1 MTSDSLRERNIV
13 TSAFII
19 SSSSTS
25 FPSMAEVAFREP
37 RLSTRSCQALFQ
49 EGLAELEELEH
60 TRRTTFA
67 EYSNR
72 TAQANFSIEMFQQK
86 GLISSSAGAA
96 EQKAIRDTFRFF
108 VQQVGIIADG
118 GAQEQHAART
128 MYNNI
133 VRQKESRDLAYND
146 AISYFGKIAPTKF
159 DLIRNAALDLFQAS
173 VKAKENSEKSS
184 AFDLEF
190 GLDVIFNVRELI
202 DDTASGNYSLFPSS
216 YDHSLAQGYHSDM
229 IKKISGDNSAAKELL
244 QLCGEHVRA
253 SHFSMEPE
261 RLAEEI
267 LKLLHDTT
275 ASDEITQA
283 KLFELVGETGFE
295 FMFEIMQEI
304 LSFRLITIKDLKEEV
319 DRQSQLLSLSQAQSA
334 LLAQSLSRGL
344 GGSDGANTG
353 LFGMMTPSQTAA
365 AFPSLSDD
373 LDLLS
378 LNQRRK
384 REKKEKER
392 IDREAGSL
400 TSAMQDPSMAW
411 LIEAGFSEV
420 NTSFVLFQLLI

>member
-1 MTSDSLRERNIV
+1 M
-13 TSAFII
+13 
-19 SSSSTS
+19 
-25 FPSMAEVAFREP
+25 EVALHEP
-37 RLSTRSCQALFQ
+37 RLSTRSCQALFR
-49 EGLAELEELEH
+49 EGFAELEELEH
-60 TRRTTFA
+60 IRRTTFA

-133 VRQKESRDLAYND
+133 IRRKESRDLAYDD

-173 VKAKENSEKSS
+173 IKAKENTESPSS
-184 AFDLEF
+184 CDVEF
-190 GLDVIFNVRELI
+190 GSDLIFNNRQLI
-202 DDTASGNYSLFPSS
+202 DDTASSNYSLFPSS
-216 YDHSLAQGYHSDM
+216 DDPSSAQGCHNSM
-229 IKKISGDNSAAKELL
+229 NKKKCIEDNSAAKELL

-304 LSFRLITIKDLKEEV
+304 RSFRCITIRNLKEEV
-319 DRQSQLLSLSQAQSA
+319 DRQSQLLSLSQARSE
-334 LLAQSLSRGL
+334 LLAQSISGGL
-344 GGSDGANTG
+344 GGSDGSNTG

-384 REKKEKER
+384 REKKERER

-400 TSAMQDPSMAW
+400 TTAMQDPSMAW

-420 NTSFVLFQLLI
+420 SIILTKLLICLLSIVIVIKFLC